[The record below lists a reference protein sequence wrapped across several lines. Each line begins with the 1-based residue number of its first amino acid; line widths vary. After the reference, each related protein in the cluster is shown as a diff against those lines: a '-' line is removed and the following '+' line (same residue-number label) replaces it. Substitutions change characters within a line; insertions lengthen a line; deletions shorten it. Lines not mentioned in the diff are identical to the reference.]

1 LADRLRLVAAAGAT
15 GAGGR
20 RRERRQGRRELASE
34 RRVEA
39 VVGRV

>member
-1 LADRLRLVAAAGAT
+1 MADRLGLVAAAGAT